1 MDENN
6 KVYSKA
12 RVLYHVVLVSKFSRR
27 LIFRQVKKDIEMI
40 VSELCM
46 QRNVEIVEMKSFSGS
61 FHLLVYLPPKL
72 STSDFMIFL
81 NSESTKLIFQIYSN
95 PKYLD
100 GKSLFW
106 GKSYFATMV
115 EKDKKSKFLNIRD

>member
-1 MDENN
+1 M
-6 KVYSKA
+6 
-12 RVLYHVVLVSKFSRR
+12 
-27 LIFRQVKKDIEMI
+27 KKDIEI
-40 VSELCM
+40 IASELCE
-46 QRNVEIVEMKSFSGS
+46 QRNVEIIEMNSFSGS
-61 FHLLVYLPPKL
+61 IHLLVYLPPKM

-81 NSESTKLIFQIYSN
+81 TSESTKFIFQIYSN

-100 GKSLFW
+100 GKSIFW